1 VIGAGVSE
9 ELGVPKLDEL
19 EVGEV
24 FTDVAK
30 SLVIEAVAVEVDA
43 LEMGSTREFGE
54 EVAGE
59 TGTPGRE
66 KL

>member
-1 VIGAGVSE
+1 M
-9 ELGVPKLDEL
+9 PKLDEL